1 MTFADP
7 SSGLPGE
14 GSTRIMKKT
23 FPTMTV
29 RVVAM
34 LAVAVTFSGCAMK
47 GDIRLLQEELRAI
60 AARQDS
66 LVNELRM
73 EAQQTQDTLRTQ
85 GDQMFDLR
93 GDLSRQLQQIN
104 QALVRIEAIAG
115 ENQRGLSSV
124 RDQLANMRR
133 LPAGPATGP
142 GGSGGLTAG
151 VDSTDTGG
159 GESLIGGGSNPQEL
173 YDVAKNQ
180 YDRGSLNSA
189 SRAFEQFLSE
199 HPNQELAP
207 DARFYLADIL
217 GQQER
222 PEDSMEAFQEIAE
235 LFPTHRRV
243 PEALYR
249 IAELQIQLDDVDSA
263 KVTLERIINTYPDE
277 LVALLARDRLDE
289 IG

>member
-1 MTFADP
+1 M
-7 SSGLPGE
+7 
-14 GSTRIMKKT
+14 RIMKKT
-23 FPTMTV
+23 FSTMTV

-124 RDQLANMRR
+124 RDQMANMRR
-133 LPAGPATGP
+133 LPAGPS
-142 GGSGGLTAG
+142 GSEGLTTGA
-151 VDSTDTGG
+151 DSTDTGG
-159 GESLIGGGSNPQEL
+159 SESLIGGGSNPQEL
-173 YDVAKNQ
+173 YDVAKSQ

-199 HPNQELAP
+199 HPNQEFAP
-207 DARFYLADIL
+207 DAHFYLADIL

-222 PEDSMEAFQEIAE
+222 PEDSMEAFQEIQE

-249 IAELQIQLDDVDSA
+249 IAELQIQLDDVASA

>member
-1 MTFADP
+1 M
-7 SSGLPGE
+7 
-14 GSTRIMKKT
+14 RIMKRT
-23 FPTMTV
+23 VRTMTV
-29 RVVAM
+29 RIVATM
-34 LAVAVTFSGCAMK
+34 AVAFTFSGCAMK

-66 LVNELRM
+66 LVNELRV

-124 RDQLANMRR
+124 RDQMANMRR
-133 LPAGPATGP
+133 LPAGSTTGP
-142 GGSGGLTAG
+142 GASGGLSAA
-151 VDSTDTGG
+151 DSTETGG

-173 YDVAKNQ
+173 YDVAKSQ

-207 DARFYLADIL
+207 DAHFYLADIL

-222 PEDSMEAFQEIAE
+222 PEDSMEAFQEIQE

-249 IAELQIQLDDVDSA
+249 IAELQIQLDDVDAA